1 MRKPLATLPS
11 PRVPCR
17 AMPFRP
23 VDLRVVTRSPMQP
36 PAPLPELA
44 RPLRV
49 LFINDTSRNGGPGR
63 TLYYILKFAD
73 ASRMHKTVLLPRPG
87 VVSELLSE
95 NGIADELLFESDLV
109 ENIMEPWDRAIE
121 REDFEV
127 APPKKLLRA
136 AGNVFRGGRGFF
148 RLAKLVREGR
158 YDAIFCNGTTACF
171 AGGGLSAMTGVP
183 SLWHC
188 FYTSVGAPI
197 RPLHSALAASTG
209 VASICC
215 VSRATTVLYPHC
227 TEKVHLTHDAIDVV
241 EFAAGSTEPRIRE
254 EFGWPADA
262 IVVGSQGRI
271 LPKKGYVE
279 FVRAA
284 HKSMTMLD
292 EGLRR
297 RVRFIAFGD
306 TPQDVVPDHLEECR
320 ALVRELG
327 LEGTFVFPGF
337 RSDVKPYVREFDVSV
352 VPSIYEDPLP
362 RAVLEAMALGKPVCV
377 FDVGGMGEMVRD
389 GYNGALISGRPADVN
404 GLADAIAR
412 YVRDPE
418 LRAKHG
424 AASRH
429 RAETEFDSRPHA
441 ARLQRELERIVLGR
455 NP

>member
-1 MRKPLATLPS
+1 MAS
-11 PRVPCR
+11 PEV
-17 AMPFRP
+17 
-23 VDLRVVTRSPMQP
+23 
-36 PAPLPELA
+36 LPELP

-73 ASRMHKTVLLPRPG
+73 ASRMHKSVVVPRAG

-95 NGIADELLFESDLV
+95 PGIADELHLEPDLV
-109 ENIMEPWDRAIE
+109 ENILEPWDRAID
-121 REDFEV
+121 REDFD
-127 APPKKLLRA
+127 AHAARKLFRA
-136 AGNVFRGGRGFF
+136 SGNVFRGGRGFF
-148 RLAKLVREGR
+148 QLAKLAREGR

-171 AGGGLSAMTGVP
+171 AGGGISAMTGIP

-188 FYTSVGAPI
+188 FYTSVGAAI
-197 RPLHSALAASTG
+197 QPLHSALAKSEG

-227 TEKVHLTHDAIDVV
+227 PEKVKLTHDAIDVV
-241 EFAAGSTEPRIRE
+241 EYAAGTTERKIRA
-254 EFGWPADA
+254 EFGWPEDA

-284 HKSMTMLD
+284 KLVLPMLD
-292 EGLRR
+292 EGLRH
-297 RVRFIAFGD
+297 RVRFVAFGD

-320 ALVRELG
+320 ALVRELD

-377 FDVGGMGEMVRD
+377 FDVGGMGEMVED
-389 GYNGALISGRPADVN
+389 GVNGALLPGRPADVN
-404 GLADAIAR
+404 ALAHAIAS

-441 ARLQRELERIVLGR
+441 ARLQRELERIVFGPR
-455 NP
+455 S

>member
-1 MRKPLATLPS
+1 MA
-11 PRVPCR
+11 
-17 AMPFRP
+17 
-23 VDLRVVTRSPMQP
+23 
-36 PAPLPELA
+36 LPEALHELP

-73 ASRMHKTVLLPRPG
+73 ASRMHKAVVVPRAG

-95 NGIADELLFESDLV
+95 PGIADELHLEPDLV
-109 ENIMEPWDRAIE
+109 ENIVEPWDRAIE

-127 APPKKLLRA
+127 APPQKLVRA

-148 RLAKLVREGR
+148 RLAKLAREGR

-171 AGGGLSAMTGVP
+171 AGGGISAMTGIP

-197 RPLHSALAASTG
+197 RPLHSALAKSDG

-227 TEKVHLTHDAIDVV
+227 PEKVKLTHDAIDVV
-241 EFAAGSTEPRIRE
+241 EYAAGETERKIRA
-254 EFGWPADA
+254 EFGWPDDA

-279 FVRAA
+279 FVHAA
-284 HKSMTMLD
+284 RKAL
-292 EGLRR
+292 ELLEEPLRR
-297 RVRFIAFGD
+297 RVRFVAFGD

-327 LEGTFVFPGF
+327 LEASFVFPGF
-337 RSDVKPYVREFDVSV
+337 RADVKPYVREFDVSV

-389 GYNGALISGRPADVN
+389 GYNGALLPGRPADVTA
-404 GLADAIAR
+404 LAHAIAR

-418 LRAKHG
+418 LREAHG
-424 AASRH
+424 RNARL

-441 ARLQRELERIVLGR
+441 ARLQRELERIVFGSR
-455 NP
+455 P

>member
-1 MRKPLATLPS
+1 M
-11 PRVPCR
+11 
-17 AMPFRP
+17 
-23 VDLRVVTRSPMQP
+23 
-36 PAPLPELA
+36 APTEALPELP

-73 ASRMHKTVLLPRPG
+73 ASRMHKSVVVPRAG

-95 NGIADELLFESDLV
+95 PGIADEIHLEPDLV
-109 ENIMEPWDRAIE
+109 ENIVEPWDRAIE

-127 APPKKLLRA
+127 AGARKLMRA
-136 AGNVFRGGRGFF
+136 SGNVFRGGRGFF
-148 RLAKLVREGR
+148 RLAKLAREGR

-171 AGGGLSAMTGVP
+171 AGGGISAMTGIP

-197 RPLHSALAASTG
+197 RPLHSALAKSEG

-227 TEKVHLTHDAIDVV
+227 PEKVKLTHDAIDVV
-241 EFAAGSTEPRIRE
+241 EYAAGTTERKIRA
-254 EFGWPADA
+254 EFGWPEDA

-284 HKSMTMLD
+284 KLVLPMLD
-292 EGLRR
+292 DELRR
-297 RVRFIAFGD
+297 RVRFVAFGD

-327 LEGTFVFPGF
+327 LENTFVFPGF

-377 FDVGGMGEMVRD
+377 FDVGGMGEMVED
-389 GYNGALISGRPADVN
+389 GVNGALLPGRPADVN
-404 GLADAIAR
+404 ALAHAIAR

-441 ARLQRELERIVLGR
+441 ARLQRELERIVFGPR
-455 NP
+455 P

>member
-1 MRKPLATLPS
+1 
-11 PRVPCR
+11 
-17 AMPFRP
+17 MPFRALA
-23 VDLRVVTRSPMQP
+23 LRVVSAVPMQP
-36 PAPLPELA
+36 NATPPELD

-95 NGIADELLFESDLV
+95 PGIADELLFEPDLV
-109 ENIMEPWDRAIE
+109 ENIVEPWDRAIE
-121 REDFEV
+121 REDFD
-127 APPKKLLRA
+127 ASTPQQLLRA
-136 AGNVFRGGRGFF
+136 TGNVFRGGRGFF
-148 RLAKLVREGR
+148 RLAKLVRDGR

-197 RPLHSALAASTG
+197 RPVHSALAASSG

-227 TEKVHLTHDAIDVV
+227 PEKVHLTHDAIDVV
-241 EFAAGSTEPRIRE
+241 EFASGGSAPMLRA
-254 EFGWPADA
+254 EFGFPSDA
-262 IVVGSQGRI
+262 IIVGSQGRI

-284 HKSMTMLD
+284 HKAVSLLD
-292 EGLRR
+292 VGLRR
-297 RVRFIAFGD
+297 RVRFVAFGD

-337 RSDVKPYVREFDVSV
+337 RADVKPYVREFDVSV

-362 RAVLEAMALGKPVCV
+362 RAVLEAMALAKPVCV
-377 FDVGGMGEMVRD
+377 FDVGGMGEMVKD
-389 GYNGALISGRPADVN
+389 GYNGALLPGRPADVDA
-404 GLADAIAR
+404 LAAAIVR

-441 ARLQRELERIVLGR
+441 ARLQRELERIVVGR
-455 NP
+455 SR